1 MSYQGNPK
9 PHGVRAF
16 GPRDSPGLED
26 HQGPLLLEQRR
37 GDAWVEVGLG
47 RLRKAKQRLGGTI
60 NDAVLTAVAGALGRY
75 LRATPRSAARWTA
88 CAARGA
94 PSPSRRSSSST
105 ASHRRA

>member
-37 GDAWVEVGLG
+37 GDAWVEVG
-47 RLRKAKQRLGGTI
+47 RYE
-60 NDAVLTAVAGALGRY
+60 TADQ
-75 LRATPRSAARWTA
+75 AARALDELTGEGVHAGQLRLSPVAPTKRRRRWMFW
-88 CAARGA
+88 AR
-94 PSPSRRSSSST
+94 
-105 ASHRRA
+105 